1 MNSMN
6 RAEAIATI
14 NAQLA
19 DADDATVEAVAGYV
33 KNVIE
38 NQTIRPLSKRER
50 GLLEQSRRDFENG
63 DTLTL
68 DEFMARTDALIA
80 RHRKTKA
87 TPCFVGSD
95 SPRCDGN

>member
-1 MNSMN
+1 MN

-19 DADDATVEAVAGYV
+19 DADDETVEAVAEFV
-33 KNVIE
+33 KSLSE
-38 NQTIRPLSKRER
+38 ARPPRQLSERER

-68 DEFMARTDALIA
+68 EESRARTDALFAWYRKA
-80 RHRKTKA
+80 RAAQADDEVVKA
-87 TPCFVGSD
+87 VA
-95 SPRCDGN
+95 DGAVP